1 MYSYLYLVGK
11 DSFFLSLKNGLTGR
25 VSIREKNKGL
35 EDQPMHVIFLSQ
47 KIFLATIKQLR
58 ERKSPHKKKKLQ
70 RQYVTEVY
78 GRLVKADYQS
88 CGV

>member
-1 MYSYLYLVGK
+1 
-11 DSFFLSLKNGLTGR
+11 
-25 VSIREKNKGL
+25 
-35 EDQPMHVIFLSQ
+35 MHVIFLSQ

-88 CGV
+88 CGA